1 MLCAIAKMAV
11 LGAFGTEKVIFPY
24 RIVGLAHFYLFP
36 YMVTCKMVDFRQNS
50 ALRPRK
56 GKFAEN

>member
-24 RIVGLAHFYLFP
+24 RIVGLVRFYLFP
-36 YMVTCKMVDFRQNS
+36 YMVTCKMVDFHQYS
-50 ALRPRK
+50 ALRP
-56 GKFAEN
+56 

>member
-24 RIVGLAHFYLFP
+24 RIVGLVRFYLFP
-36 YMVTCKMVDFRQNS
+36 YMVTCKMAGHLILSIN
-50 ALRPRK
+50 
-56 GKFAEN
+56 GKCVFTQK

>member
-24 RIVGLAHFYLFP
+24 RFVGLVRFYLFP
-36 YMVTCKMVDFRQNS
+36 YMVTCKMSDFDRNS
-50 ALRPRK
+50 SERP
-56 GKFAEN
+56 